1 MIDII
6 PIQKDVRSSGF
17 DALFTVAKAKAVK
30 EFHESLPGYEA
41 TPLRE
46 LSALAKTCGT
56 KKIICKR

>member
-30 EFHESLPGYEA
+30 EFTRVYRGTRQHRYEN
-41 TPLRE
+41 
-46 LSALAKTCGT
+46 
-56 KKIICKR
+56 